1 MKGRFSMRKL
11 QQVALVVAAASGL
24 SGIGVGPSVADAPA
38 YNGAVPTPVG
48 QQDLQATSWSR
59 TQASAQSSNSP
70 HARRQAPSASE
81 RGAEVAPQVN
91 PQLSPKISPQVNPQP
106 SMAPSGPIEQANL
119 FRPYQECSPQSLL
132 NAAVPVA
139 VLAAAE
145 TEGVDCDQAN
155 SQANSLAH
163 ARYTR

>member
-1 MKGRFSMRKL
+1 MRKL
-11 QQVALVVAAASGL
+11 HQVALVVAAASGL
-24 SGIGVGPSVADAPA
+24 SAIGVGPSVADAPVG
-38 YNGAVPTPVG
+38 YGSVPPPAP
-48 QQDLQATSWSR
+48 QQDLQATSWTNS
-59 TQASAQSSNSP
+59 QASAQRSNLPNAHRPAQALAP
-70 HARRQAPSASE
+70 HH
-81 RGAEVAPQVN
+81 GADVTPQVN

-106 SMAPSGPIEQANL
+106 TVAPSGPIEQANL

>member
-1 MKGRFSMRKL
+1 MRKL
-11 QQVALVVAAASGL
+11 HQVALVVAAASGL
-24 SGIGVGPSVADAPA
+24 SAIGAGPSLAGGTPAGYGGGAPA
-38 YNGAVPTPVG
+38 AP
-48 QQDLQATSWSR
+48 QQDAQAGSWTNS
-59 TQASAQSSNSP
+59 QASVQSSNLP
-70 HARRQAPSASE
+70 AAQRQAAAPAAAPQ
-81 RGAEVAPQVN
+81 RGAEVSPQVS

-106 SMAPSGPIEQANL
+106 AAAPSGPVQQANL

-145 TEGVDCDQAN
+145 TRGIDCDQAN

-163 ARYTR
+163 AHASR

>member
-1 MKGRFSMRKL
+1 MRKL
-11 QQVALVVAAASGL
+11 HQVALVVAAASGL
-24 SGIGVGPSVADAPA
+24 SAIGAGPSLAGETPAGYGGGAPA
-38 YNGAVPTPVG
+38 AP
-48 QQDLQATSWSR
+48 QQDAQAASWTNS
-59 TQASAQSSNSP
+59 QASAQSSNLP
-70 HARRQAPSASE
+70 AAQRQAPAPSAAPQQ
-81 RGAEVAPQVN
+81 GAEVSPQVS

-106 SMAPSGPIEQANL
+106 AAAAPSGPVQQANL

-145 TEGVDCDQAN
+145 TRGIDCDQAN

-163 ARYTR
+163 AHATR

>member
-1 MKGRFSMRKL
+1 MRKL
-11 QQVALVVAAASGL
+11 HHVALVVAAASGL
-24 SGIGVGPSVADAPA
+24 SAIGVGPSVADAPVA
-38 YNGAVPTPVG
+38 YTGYGPPP
-48 QQDLQATSWSR
+48 QQDAQATSWSR
-59 TQASAQSSNSP
+59 TQASTQSSNSP
-70 HARRQAPSASE
+70 HAQRRQQGPQQ
-81 RGAEVAPQVN
+81 GAEVAPQLN
-91 PQLSPKISPQVNPQP
+91 PQLSPKISPEVNPQP
-106 SMAPSGPIEQANL
+106 SVAPSGPIEQANL

-163 ARYTR
+163 ARSTH

>member
-1 MKGRFSMRKL
+1 MRKL
-11 QQVALVVAAASGL
+11 HQVALVVAAASGL
-24 SGIGVGPSVADAPA
+24 SAIGVGPSVADAPLS
-38 YNGAVPTPVG
+38 YGAVPPPAP
-48 QQDLQATSWSR
+48 QQDLQAATWSN

-70 HARRQAPSASE
+70 HAQRRQEAPSQ
-81 RGAEVAPQVN
+81 GAEVAPQVN
-91 PQLSPKISPQVNPQP
+91 PQLSPKISPEVNPQP
-106 SMAPSGPIEQANL
+106 AVAPSGPIEQANL

-155 SQANSLAH
+155 SQANSLAKS
-163 ARYTR
+163 RYTH

>member
-1 MKGRFSMRKL
+1 MRKL
-11 QQVALVVAAASGL
+11 HKVALVVAAASGL
-24 SGIGVGPSVADAPA
+24 SAVGVGPSVADAPLA
-38 YNGAVPTPVG
+38 YNGTVPPPVG
-48 QQDLQATSWSR
+48 QQDLQATSWTRS
-59 TQASAQSSNSP
+59 QASAQSSNSP
-70 HARRQAPSASE
+70 HAQRQAAPRQE
-81 RGAEVAPQVN
+81 GADVSPQVN
-91 PQLSPKISPQVNPQP
+91 PQLSPKISPQVNQQP
-106 SMAPSGPIEQANL
+106 SVAPSGPIEQANL

-139 VLAAAE
+139 VLGAAE

>member
-1 MKGRFSMRKL
+1 MRKL
-11 QQVALVVAAASGL
+11 QQVALIAAAASGL
-24 SGIGVGPSVADAPA
+24 SALGVGPSVADVPVG
-38 YNGAVPTPVG
+38 YNGTVPPPVG

-70 HARRQAPSASE
+70 HAQRQAAPHRE
-81 RGAEVAPQVN
+81 GADVSPQVN

-106 SMAPSGPIEQANL
+106 SVAPSGPIEQANL

>member
-1 MKGRFSMRKL
+1 MRKL
-11 QQVALVVAAASGL
+11 HQVALVVAAASGL
-24 SGIGVGPSVADAPA
+24 SGIGAGPSVADAPA
-38 YNGAVPTPVG
+38 YNGTVPPSAG

-59 TQASAQSSNSP
+59 TQANAQSSNLP
-70 HARRQAPSASE
+70 RAQRQAAPPE
-81 RGAEVAPQVN
+81 RGAEVTPQLN

-106 SMAPSGPIEQANL
+106 SVAPSGPIEQANL

-139 VLAAAE
+139 VLGAAE